1 MAQLGISNA
10 VQNDSAGAGSG
21 FWFTGALLVVSLTKH
36 R

>member
-21 FWFTGALLVVSLTKH
+21 FGGGGHGDGIDRF
-36 R
+36 RP